1 MAHDDEFLTTSLRN
15 TIKVDHFTKR
25 LFDIY
30 ERVKKEGG
38 PTQVKLK
45 FIPVIGRERTLDCLL
60 HLFPK
65 FYVTFSYPLT

>member
-45 FIPVIGRERTLDCLL
+45 IIPVPGKKEHWAVYYTCPPS
-60 HLFPK
+60 FM
-65 FYVTFSYPLT
+65 